1 MSTPESPLGDLL
13 SMQLTE
19 SEWGDVHE
27 ELAALEGNAP
37 DLTRQTQIVFEAKV
51 RQKFHAGRSSS
62 TLAPTKQTSALPWVG
77 AVCGLLLLVVG
88 TLLGGGAILVVIV
101 VLSLGVMGVAVAGSR
116 VAHRRLEAQKDEDIE
131 ETVPIPPA
139 VRAIVERLET
149 AS

>member
-1 MSTPESPLGDLL
+1 MR
-13 SMQLTE
+13 LTE
-19 SEWGDVHE
+19 SEWADVHD
-27 ELAALEGNAP
+27 ELAALQGSAP

-77 AVCGLLLLVVG
+77 AICGLMLLVVG
-88 TLLGGGAILVVIV
+88 ALLGGGAILVVIV

-116 VAHRRLEAQKDEDIE
+116 VAHRRLDARRDDDVE
-131 ETVPIPPA
+131 ETVPVPAA
-139 VRAIVERLET
+139 VRDIVERLEA